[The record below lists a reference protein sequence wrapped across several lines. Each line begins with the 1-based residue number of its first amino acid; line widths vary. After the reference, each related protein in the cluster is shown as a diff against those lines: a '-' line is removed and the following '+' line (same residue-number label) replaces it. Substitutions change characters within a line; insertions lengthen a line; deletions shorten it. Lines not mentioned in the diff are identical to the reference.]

1 MTGIKADRRAKE
13 LAMTGSQVDRHT
25 LLRGHGCRSVRE
37 GLAPPATAHLY
48 QLRRWTSVHPDGG
61 RKFHCV
67 HSHAKVGLYSA
78 ESATEADSALQKKSR
93 VQERN
98 AAYEKTDEEYRIEI
112 WRKKLLG
119 SMPSGQDFLY

>member
-37 GLAPPATAHLY
+37 GLAPPISAHLC
-48 QLRRWTSVHPDGG
+48 QLSGWTEAHPYGG
-61 RKFHCV
+61 RKFCCV

-93 VQERN
+93 VQLRN
-98 AAYEKTDEEYRIEI
+98 PAYDFIKEKLD
-112 WRKKLLG
+112 
-119 SMPSGQDFLY
+119 